1 MTLSGAI
8 TDFFNGLY
16 ELFASMAS
24 VAYRTV
30 HSVFAAVWG
39 LFSGIVN
46 LITDVVGGSVEV
58 VGGVGRFLISN
69 IVVLAIIGAGGF
81 AYVRYRDQQGRPVR
95 VGNKKAN

>member
-1 MTLSGAI
+1 MTLSSAI

-58 VGGVGRFLISN
+58 VGGVGRFLISESFPHS
-69 IVVLAIIGAGGF
+69 VFPPSLVLDRCSTSLG
-81 AYVRYRDQQGRPVR
+81 
-95 VGNKKAN
+95 